1 MVILKTNQAF
11 MEANRGKY
19 PDAIAKLGY
28 AFGEPVV
35 LEDEKGPGGG
45 LQQLL
50 QRRQGVHDRRR
61 TSPC

>member
-45 LQQLL
+45 AAE
-50 QRRQGVHDRRR
+50 RDRY
-61 TSPC
+61 